1 MEHFFGGG
9 ATSISSHEHA
19 KMDSRS
25 ALLQALEPFRIGEL
39 GMSTTEAVGPCVDPS
54 ETISFEEDVRD
65 EGNHVCEVGGFEEH
79 LGISNQN
86 VARVVHASFPRSWIS
101 RGGLRSLRVE
111 PHEESSF
118 HVQRKDGGVH
128 IVIRHGG
135 YSVSDLFRL
144 IVRSTVSSSDWRSP
158 FYDERVRR
166 ELARLMYA
174 RVSSPDHTPFVSVSS
189 LPFQDTDA
197 RARRYWVEL
206 FTSALSVDASDEREW
221 ERGLSHRLRAYR
233 MADARRDTFSG
244 IRLDIATIRRVCA
257 LVDPTFVLWRAAR
270 NHLHF
275 LHRAVRASHA
285 HEAERCLHELPDDL
299 RSSFALGVDRVL
311 HGPGVRV
318 TPSPAASS
326 DLVSSFPSDLG
337 YGFDAADR
345 IHRALADLA
354 WLDGELP
361 IPSRHPSIE
370 VLRHACQDLTSVTSH
385 HASDIRRRFAETIAM
400 RDPQASAR
408 HLI

>member
-1 MEHFFGGG
+1 MEHFSEGG
-9 ATSISSHEHA
+9 ATSVSSHEHA
-19 KMDSRS
+19 KMDLRS
-25 ALLQALEPFRIGEL
+25 VLLQALEPFRIGEL
-39 GMSTTEAVGPCVDPS
+39 GMSTGEAVGLRTDPS
-54 ETISFEEDVRD
+54 EALSFEEDACH
-65 EGNHVCEVGGFEEH
+65 EGDHVCEVGGFEEH
-79 LGISNQN
+79 LGISNQD

-101 RGGLRSLRVE
+101 HGGLRSLRIE

-118 HVQRKDGGVH
+118 RVQRKDSGVH
-128 IVIRHGG
+128 IVIHHGG

-144 IVRSTVSSSDWRSP
+144 IVRATVSSSDWRSP

-166 ELARLMYA
+166 ELARLMHA

-206 FTSALSVDASDEREW
+206 FTSALSIDASDEREW

-244 IRLDIATIRRVCA
+244 VRLDIATIRRVCA
-257 LVDPTFVLWRAAR
+257 LIDPSFVLWRAAR
-270 NHLHF
+270 NRLHF
-275 LHRAVRASHA
+275 LHRAVRVSHA
-285 HEAERCLHELPDDL
+285 HEAESCLHELPDDL

-318 TPSPAASS
+318 TPSTASS

-345 IHRALADLA
+345 IHHALADLA

-361 IPSRHPSIE
+361 IPSRHPSID
-370 VLRHACQDLTSVTSH
+370 VLRRACQDLTSVTSH
-385 HASDIRRRFAETIAM
+385 HAPDVRRRFAEAIAM